1 MRKWVLTIVL
11 AVLFIFPYAALA
23 QQQITIQSMDVSLW
37 PEFDRAEMLVI
48 YHMQV
53 NADSFPTQMEF
64 RIPAGASLHTI
75 AIGSSPE
82 TVSDQGLEFSTQVV
96 NDWQVVTV
104 TVTGPAI
111 QFEYYDPT
119 LNISGSSRQYSYAWL
134 SDYDV
139 ENMVIIYQEPFGA
152 EQFKSTLSLQDDGI
166 HPDGMQYYFSD
177 VGSVSAGKSF
187 DVQVSYEKSTEALSV
202 SRLEVQPVSPVDENT
217 PGRFSWNNTMPY
229 VIGGLG
235 IVMILGGVA
244 YFMQAGRSNAK
255 KPRTR
260 RHSAH
265 DDGTEESESYCP
277 QCGSRAKRGDRFC
290 RTCGARLRPQEQ

>member
-11 AVLFIFPYAALA
+11 AVLFIFPYAASA

-53 NADSFPTQMEF
+53 NADSFPAKMEF